1 MKHNNIKILMT
12 IFCIF
17 FVGNVKASKDA
28 FFNDLSGITT
38 GLIRGIGNMAANQ
51 AGMALQSY
59 VSPKK
64 NEDRSPQQ
72 LAEKQNKFFKENT
85 YFVVKND
92 NHLYKY
98 DINTNNLVLIA
109 PNMLAPTPL
118 LQGNIY
124 YINKKYYIYFE
135 KDSFAPATG
144 YFKELNLEDGKI
156 YIYKGVQCKF
166 NKGKLQSIYGN
177 TDLSTNEESKVTSG
191 KSNLK
196 EILREAL
203 KVAKDSKI
211 FDISNF
217 DFNEINNKEYKF
229 ISDFISRNNKKIK
242 MVTIYANEN
251 DEKDIDEEDDD
262 KKQWDENLKELCK
275 RHSIILYKLTRSDI
289 NEFINKKFNNAQSN
303 EINLKQYDIGEL
315 KNEEILIIYARII
328 NLINNKMDDD
338 EDEQDDKI
346 KISFSAKKVNE
357 QCKKNLK
364 VIMSLAKKYKEEI
377 MIKVITKK
385 GTKTLK

>member
-92 NHLYKY
+92 NQLYKY

-144 YFKELNLEDGKI
+144 YFKEINLEDGKI
-156 YIYKGVQCKF
+156 YIYKGVQCRF
-166 NKGKLQSIYGN
+166 NKGQLQPIENNSN
-177 TDLSTNEESKVTSG
+177 LSTNEKNEITDEKHVAKKT
-191 KSNLK
+191 LQ
-196 EILREAL
+196 EIL
-203 KVAKDSKI
+203 KIAKKSRI

-217 DFNEINNKEYKF
+217 DFNELNDEEHKLIINSINKNSK
-229 ISDFISRNNKKIK
+229 RLK
-242 MVTIYANEN
+242 MVTIYVN
-251 DEKDIDEEDDD
+251 EEDDD
-262 KKQWDENLKELCK
+262 GSKSQQYEKLKRLCNK
-275 RHSIILYKLTRSDI
+275 NNIKLCTTTRPDV
-289 NEFINKKFNNAQSN
+289 NEFINKKFNKAQSN

-315 KNEEILIIYARII
+315 KNEEILIICARII

-338 EDEQDDKI
+338 EGEQDDKI